1 MIIKSEIIDAWLNSF
16 EHPPRKEQSK
26 LFADKFGISRVYV
39 YDRLSKHYIRIIQ
52 ARGVKKAEKSMRI
65 SKAFESE
72 IQDFTYDIEAD
83 IKDINVDLIY
93 KDYET
98 RT

>member
-16 EHPPRKEQSK
+16 EHPPTKEQSK
-26 LFADKFGISRVYV
+26 LFADNFGISRVYV

-52 ARGVKKAEKSMRI
+52 ANDVKRVEKRLRA

-72 IQDFTYDIEAD
+72 IQHFTYDIEAD
-83 IKDINVDLIY
+83 IKDINVDEIY
-93 KDYET
+93 KQAT
-98 RT
+98 I